1 MQTWQLEQ
9 VHVAFFLPSSTAM
22 GSLLCITLVILSS
35 CFPLVA
41 ALGLLGARCVG
52 ATKYNSH
59 LLNNEIV
66 LFHANQQKRCH
77 I

>member
-41 ALGLLGARCVG
+41 TLGLLGARCVG
-52 ATKYNSH
+52 ATK
-59 LLNNEIV
+59 
-66 LFHANQQKRCH
+66 
-77 I
+77 